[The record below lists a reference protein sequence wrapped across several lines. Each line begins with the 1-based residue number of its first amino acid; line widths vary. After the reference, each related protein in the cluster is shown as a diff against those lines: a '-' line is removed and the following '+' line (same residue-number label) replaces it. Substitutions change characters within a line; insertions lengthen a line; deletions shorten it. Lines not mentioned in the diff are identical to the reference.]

1 MSVDERLVLVNADQG
16 DGWVDV
22 EKGGVVKS
30 VPASYV
36 QEV

>member
-1 MSVDERLVLVNADQG
+1 MTAGDRLVLINADQG
-16 DGWVDV
+16 DGWIDV

-30 VPASYV
+30 IPATYV